1 MVNSTSK
8 VPCVT
13 GWRRAI
19 DRATLQK
26 TVLHQGR
33 DGVQAVGGRACRLGP
48 RDICGFATVKTG
60 PDCNTG
66 AEEDYAL
73 VRSWVRRNGESVIK
87 CAPASQGEPRAMMR
101 RISILE
107 ERQLCLRELLAL
119 AKEHTWA
126 SIRLKA
132 GWRQGTRSSRHV
144 GTFDCTF

>member
-73 VRSWVRRNGESVIK
+73 
-87 CAPASQGEPRAMMR
+87 GEPRAMMR

-132 GWRQGTRSSRHV
+132 G
-144 GTFDCTF
+144 